1 MMKKKRTFTQRRAII
16 YRKTCKAVTRF
27 IKDHLILLSATLAAV
42 AFLGDKMNSW
52 GGFFGDG
59 DGYMHALRI
68 YHLILNPGIFEQ
80 PILESNYPFG
90 EVLHWT
96 RLTDIAWLLS
106 MTPYL
111 CLEDLKEAVFLGGA
125 VMSPLIGVISAM
137 MFVYGIRRQF
147 NVYTAL
153 FGCIL
158 FVVYQPSY
166 FSPWSA
172 DHHALTMFFG
182 ITALSLT
189 LCWFKKRHNRYL
201 RLIGFSLALMTFNA
215 IEGFI
220 VYALFLGFF
229 LQQYV
234 FKNIS
239 LMPAVKISKYF
250 ALALCGLWL
259 IDPPYQGWFYPDN
272 GRASVLFVTLSA
284 LIFATLYLLDKSR
297 LHTVR
302 LKLLSLICTALGSIL
317 LVLVIFGANILN
329 SPMDSDLYNTWGYRI
344 QEMQPI
350 SQQSWQ
356 EILSYYFFA
365 VLALL
370 IAFRWRQKKPY
381 ARIMQL
387 CLCLGVP
394 LLILSL
400 GASRFSYYQLIYA
413 IPPVL
418 CVVEEK
424 LKQAKYLAHTDNQ
437 YGRVWAV
444 MMLFLLALTLKEFPD
459 NLKTVTQGAAP
470 IQKTMPACEKVR
482 EIGGTLITD
491 VFLAPMYVWNCDVT
505 TVGTPYHR
513 NRNGILDNEAILDAT
528 DDGALIPLLL
538 KHQVSQ
544 ILLFDDYAEER
555 YDLDGKN
562 ADKLYYRLLKNQN
575 VPEFLEEVPS
585 YEKTVHHYRL
595 KI

>member
-1 MMKKKRTFTQRRAII
+1 MTKKKRTFTQRREII
-16 YRKTCKAVTRF
+16 YRKINRAITRF
-27 IKDHLILLSATLAAV
+27 FKDHLILITATLAAV
-42 AFLGDKMNSW
+42 AFLGDRLGSW
-52 GGFFGDG
+52 GAFYVDA
-59 DGYMHALRI
+59 DGYMHALRM
-68 YHLILNPGIFEQ
+68 YHLILNPSIWEQ
-80 PILESNYPFG
+80 PILETNYPFG
-90 EVLHWT
+90 EISHWT
-96 RLTDIAWLLS
+96 RPTDIAWLLS
-106 MTPYL
+106 MTPFL
-111 CLEDLKEAVFLGGA
+111 WMQDLKEAVFLGGA
-125 VMSPLIGVISAM
+125 IMSPLIGVLSAM
-137 MFVYGIRRQF
+137 MMVYGLRRQF
-147 NVYTAL
+147 NVYVAL
-153 FGCIL
+153 FGCVL
-158 FVVYQPSY
+158 FVFQPSY

-172 DHHALTMFFG
+172 DHHALTTFFG

-272 GRASVLFVTLSA
+272 GRASVLFVTFSA
-284 LIFATLYLLDKSR
+284 LIFASLYLLDKSR

-302 LKLLSLICTALGSIL
+302 LKLLSLICTAVGSIL

-329 SPMDSDLYNTWGYRI
+329 SPMDSELYNVWGYRI
-344 QEMQPI
+344 SEMRPI
-350 SQQSWQ
+350 SRQSWQ
-356 EILSYYFFA
+356 EIISNHFFA
-365 VLALL
+365 VLSLL
-370 IAFRWRQKKPY
+370 IAAYWCKKKPY

-394 LLILSL
+394 LFILSF
-400 GASRFSYYQLIYA
+400 GAARFSCYQLIYA

-482 EIGGTLITD
+482 EIGGTLVTD
-491 VFLAPMYVWNCDVT
+491 VFLAPMYVWNCAVT

-544 ILLFDDYAEER
+544 ILLFEDYSTPR
-555 YDLDGKN
+555 YNLDEKN